1 MSECKKEEGAS
12 NSLDL
17 VNTLCHSTTKECR
30 RLPPL
35 HMNVPGSVRCN
46 LGAAWPFSVHC
57 WWLRPLTLPASIG
70 TLAPSTNRLRHLSR
84 ISHLSPFPSRR
95 HHCPRHCDNG
105 RLDLPRRQLTVCQLL
120 HIDSGCPPA
129 GDGWVGGA
137 YQRYFAEMYPV
148 PGYIHDVMKQGF

>member
-1 MSECKKEEGAS
+1 MQEGGGGEQLPRSGEYTVPFHHQRMQEAPATPYEC
-12 NSLDL
+12 
-17 VNTLCHSTTKECR
+17 
-30 RLPPL
+30 
-35 HMNVPGSVRCN
+35 SVRCN